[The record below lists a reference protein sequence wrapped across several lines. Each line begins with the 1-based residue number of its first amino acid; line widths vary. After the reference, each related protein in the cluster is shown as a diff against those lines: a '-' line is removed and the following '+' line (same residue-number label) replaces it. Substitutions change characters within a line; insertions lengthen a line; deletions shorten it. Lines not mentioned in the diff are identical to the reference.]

1 MTPPATQTV
10 VKTNPAA
17 AVAVTKC
24 LACGFGNKP
33 GDLACAA
40 CGSSLHL
47 KLCTSC
53 EAINASRAEQCHA
66 CGAAFAKPQ
75 EKKALAGLAP
85 AVAKPAPRRRQL
97 VALILL
103 PLVATLVLAYYVY
116 RGSFWAEE
124 ARHAIAPAAPKA
136 PPAPQPASAPAPQK
150 APVAAEAPAEPKV
163 ARPIVAPAKSI
174 ATESAP
180 PPAPTSRITHTKR
193 QAPESVV
200 ITAPVVTAPPAP
212 AVVKSAVRPVG
223 APKPISETCTD
234 PVAALGLCTK
244 QGGQ

>member
-1 MTPPATQTV
+1 MTPPATQTL

-17 AVAVTKC
+17 AAAVTKC

-47 KLCTSC
+47 KLCASC

-75 EKKALAGLAP
+75 EKKALAGLSP
-85 AVAKPAPRRRQL
+85 AVAKPAPRRQQL

-103 PLVATLVLAYYVY
+103 PVVATLVLAYYVY
-116 RGSFWAEE
+116 RGTFWVEE
-124 ARHAIAPAAPKA
+124 ARHANAPAAPKA

-180 PPAPTSRITHTKR
+180 SPAPTSRITHTRR

-200 ITAPVVTAPPAP
+200 TAPSAP
-212 AVVKSAVRPVG
+212 AAVKSSVRPVS
-223 APKPISETCTD
+223 APKPTSETCTD